1 MKTNEKMYKKY
12 QFQISYH
19 DSLTYCFV
27 VDLHILTL
35 HLHLRG
41 VSQNY
46 QPRRVSLRLI
56 CTLRNEMKLIA
67 LAKFKTY
74 KHISSNFFL
83 RCIVLRYSSFVYIVK
98 TLGFGNRIIV

>member
-41 VSQNY
+41 VRQSKLSAST
-46 QPRRVSLRLI
+46 SLAETNLH
-56 CTLRNEMKLIA
+56 L
-67 LAKFKTY
+67 
-74 KHISSNFFL
+74 
-83 RCIVLRYSSFVYIVK
+83 VK
-98 TLGFGNRIIV
+98 